1 MQPFSTPTL
10 TVNAARV
17 LSLVK
22 EKGVLRGQD
31 LVRQIDLPSNAL
43 IEAVRQLTSND
54 LITLSGDGSTPDSLA
69 KSYLTFRP
77 SATSMAEFAIRS
89 AR

>member
-1 MQPFSTPTL
+1 MQPFPTL
-10 TVNAARV
+10 TPTQARV

-31 LVRQIDLPSNAL
+31 LLRRIDLPPEDTLDA
-43 IEAVRQLTSND
+43 IRQLTSSD
-54 LITLSGDGSTPDSLA
+54 LITLSGDCSNLESLA

-77 SATSMAEFAIRS
+77 SASSMAEFAIRS

>member
-1 MQPFSTPTL
+1 MQPFPTL
-10 TVNAARV
+10 TPTVARV

-31 LVRQIDLPSNAL
+31 LFRRIDLPPEETL
-43 IEAVRQLTSND
+43 DAVRQLMASE
-54 LITLSGDGSTPDSLA
+54 LITLSGDCSTPDNLA

-77 SATSMAEFAIRS
+77 SASSVAEFAIRS